1 MQPKYIIL
9 AALLL
14 CLSCSKSNQQQ
25 ELSFE
30 NNLTSIKPTDNI
42 WFNKKVDFS
51 KSKNIRVFVDNRLSG
66 ADGNVV
72 AQAINA
78 AIPVAQKYLSQI
90 SPNINITSITYGDV
104 LPALGSTYD
113 VVIRADNSGTNAAP
127 AWSHIPDGTG
137 KVGDLMSV
145 NLDLNQTTLSWA
157 HVYYTRLIIHEFLHI
172 LGYGHTGA
180 VSGGDYDTNVVEMA
194 IPNTHNTVQDP
205 SLAIMSSYNSTYS
218 LTGYNGAP
226 ADFDAGT
233 NPYYVFTKGD
243 LAQLNWYYTLK
254 PPYDVY

>member
-1 MQPKYIIL
+1 MPYKNIIL
-9 AALLL
+9 AALLF
-14 CLSCSKSNQQQ
+14 CFSCSKSDKQQ

-30 NNLTSIKPTDNI
+30 NNLTRIKVSDNI

-72 AQAINA
+72 AKAIHA
-78 AIPVAQKYLSQI
+78 AIPVAQKYLSQL

-104 LPALGSTYD
+104 LPALGTTYD
-113 VVIRADNSGTNAAP
+113 VVIRADNSGVNAAP
-127 AWSHIPDGTG
+127 AWAHIPDGTG
-137 KVGDLMSV
+137 NVGDLMSV
-145 NLDLNQTTLSWA
+145 NLDVNQTNLSWA

-180 VSGGDYDTNVVEMA
+180 VSSGDYDANVAEMA
-194 IPNTHNTVQDP
+194 IPNVHNTVQEP
-205 SLAIMSSYNSTYS
+205 TLAIMSSYGPTHSLIGYSST
-218 LTGYNGAP
+218 P

-233 NPYYVFTKGD
+233 NPFYVFTKGD
-243 LAQLNWYYTLK
+243 LAQLNWYYSLK
-254 PPYDVY
+254 APYDVY